1 MPIDVADA
9 DRNRVIGV
17 LVAYLRGV
25 VAINAVYGAVNS
37 SSFRN
42 QDLEAIL
49 KQAESGAKNVGVLL
63 KQDLMGTLRDGL
75 KQRGLLV

>member
-25 VAINAVYGAVNS
+25 VTVSAVYGAINS
-37 SSFRN
+37 SSFRK

-49 KQAESGAKNVGVLL
+49 KQAESGAKDVGVLL
-63 KQDLMGTLRDGL
+63 KEDLMGTLKDGL
-75 KQRGLLV
+75 KQRGFLV

>member
-25 VAINAVYGAVNS
+25 VTINAVYGAVKS
-37 SSFRN
+37 SSFRK

-49 KQAESGAKNVGVLL
+49 KQAESGVKDVGVSL
-63 KQDLMGTLRDGL
+63 KGDLMGTLRDGL
-75 KQRGLLV
+75 KDRGFLV

>member
-1 MPIDVADA
+1 MLTYVAGA

-25 VAINAVYGAVNS
+25 VTINAVYAAVKS

-42 QDLEAIL
+42 QDLETLL
-49 KQAESGAKNVGVLL
+49 KQAELGAKDVGVLL
-63 KQDLMGTLRDGL
+63 KEDLMGTLRDGL
-75 KQRGLLV
+75 KERGFLT

>member
-25 VAINAVYGAVNS
+25 VTVSAVYGAINS
-37 SSFRN
+37 SSFRR

-49 KQAESGAKNVGVLL
+49 KQAESGAKDVGVSL
-63 KQDLMGTLRDGL
+63 KEDLMGTLKDGL
-75 KQRGLLV
+75 KQRGFLV